1 MAETKASKF
10 WACGKLRL
18 CSANH
23 RPDYWSNLP
32 CEWPSIAWAYFEQ
45 QTENGPRSGTWMSQ
59 APTASKLNLRSPSKT
74 IHWNRITNLLMKV
87 YKHWI
92 GKIPFLINNALTLMW
107 RHAIMPRTWNIDHIR
122 RAHGIRCRGPNASN
136 PARGRTLPGQERP
149 SNGRPDASQ
158 RRPGSMLCPVG
169 LPGALSV
176 DILALLLYWPTY
188 APITVRLTC
197 TNHSAPYAPFWHILI
212 CYFCLKKY
220 TNSNTD
226 RGRRSPHPAV
236 M

>member
-1 MAETKASKF
+1 MN
-10 WACGKLRL
+10 RL
-18 CSANH
+18 DQVICNIYILKRESGGNIYCNVQLALAG
-23 RPDYWSNLP
+23 RRT
-32 CEWPSIAWAYFEQ
+32 F
-45 QTENGPRSGTWMSQ
+45 RS
-59 APTASKLNLRSPSKT
+59 
-74 IHWNRITNLLMKV
+74 
-87 YKHWI
+87 
-92 GKIPFLINNALTLMW
+92 
-107 RHAIMPRTWNIDHIR
+107 
-122 RAHGIRCRGPNASN
+122 CRGPNASN

-212 CYFCLKKY
+212 FYFC
-220 TNSNTD
+220 
-226 RGRRSPHPAV
+226 
-236 M
+236 